1 MKSDIHD
8 DLFQSLF
15 KWARRQDENF
25 STEVFVSIFRHLQR
39 NEPKIAAKIFNFLT
53 DSKYELTLKEV
64 PFLNI
69 STQSSMD
76 MGRPD
81 IVIESAHLVIFIEVK
96 LNAGF
101 GDKQL
106 FRYKSKLSKE
116 KYKHTCLVT
125 ITKYPLEYYGLTDS
139 ELPDV
144 SLRWIDIAKSFSKYK
159 IIKPISKYLIDEFI
173 LFLNR
178 SNLIMEKVTYEYIDG
193 MKAYQNLL
201 LMLSESLASLNM
213 NFSRSSGQ
221 LRSGFYVDTGKLFI
235 GIYYDWINVIQII
248 TEKPIKDVPIED
260 ITLGKIDGGKWR
272 NILELDSEDIYFF
285 SRSAESQGQCLAKYI
300 KESVEFAQNNLF

>member
-178 SNLIMEKVTYEYIDG
+178 SNLTARG
-193 MKAYQNLL
+193 
-201 LMLSESLASLNM
+201 
-213 NFSRSSGQ
+213 
-221 LRSGFYVDTGKLFI
+221 
-235 GIYYDWINVIQII
+235 
-248 TEKPIKDVPIED
+248 
-260 ITLGKIDGGKWR
+260 
-272 NILELDSEDIYFF
+272 
-285 SRSAESQGQCLAKYI
+285 
-300 KESVEFAQNNLF
+300 